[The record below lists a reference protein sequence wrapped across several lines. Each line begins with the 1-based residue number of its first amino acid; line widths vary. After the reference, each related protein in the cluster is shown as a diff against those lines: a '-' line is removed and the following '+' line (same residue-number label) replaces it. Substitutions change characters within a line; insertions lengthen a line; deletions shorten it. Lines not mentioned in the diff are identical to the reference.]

1 MVIDAIGSVGQRAAR
16 LGAGGVC
23 AALGAALVG
32 GFTTMASASPA
43 IGAPAVGSVAVA
55 TGRSATALGLAGAT
69 SVNSAMKI
77 ESGTAQSRRVTTSA
91 RRARSVVLL
100 RGRKVN
106 IQVAGVGGV
115 PETGVT
121 SVTVTIGA
129 RPVRAGTLAI
139 WPSGAAQGSGVQM
152 TLVRRS
158 RTTRSVTLAPGM
170 AGRWSLRWRSAR
182 ALTLSYTITGYVAQQ
197 PTPDPGDPGSTP
209 PPDPGST
216 PPPDPVS
223 GSGRYDI
230 GTPSLTD
237 IWVDPVAGSDSS
249 SGSSRSAAV
258 QSVAE
263 AWGRIPR
270 SSTLSTGYR
279 LQLVSGSY
287 PASNLP
293 NYLED
298 RWGAYGAPIIFNAVD
313 GAGTAGLTGD
323 LNVYNTRF
331 LYLLGISI
339 QRAGDTFHCER
350 CSYTLLR
357 QGTFN
362 GQGAAQES
370 IKVNQSDH
378 FMIED
383 SDVSGAWDNAVD
395 FVAVQ
400 YGHLRGNRIHGAGDW
415 CAYSKGG
422 SAYLIIADNEIYS
435 CGTGGYTA
443 GQGTGFEFMTSPW
456 LHYEAYDIKVFNNVI
471 HDTEGAGLGV
481 NGGYNIL
488 LAYNTMYRVGSRS
501 HGVEFVFGARGCDGN
516 TAACAARNAAG
527 GWGTTAA
534 EGESWIPN
542 KHVYF
547 YNNVLENPMPF
558 RSAWSQFAIYG
569 PRTPAPGSNVP
580 SPARTDVDLR
590 IAGNLI
596 WNGPGTAVD
605 LGLGSDSG
613 CQDSNPT
620 CNAAQLVAANEINS
634 TEPLLRTPGSGDFRP
649 TVGGHVVAAAAVAI
663 ADFGWSDAPSIP
675 AVPAGS
681 SSNSVPLNRAGDARV
696 GWGHP
701 GAY

>member
-1 MVIDAIGSVGQRAAR
+1 MVAGCGALAAALTGGVSTPADAVPANTPVTGSFALPVSG
-16 LGAGGVC
+16 LGADGPTTELNG
-23 AALGAALVG
+23 ALAR
-32 GFTTMASASPA
+32 TASAPRA
-43 IGAPAVGSVAVA
+43 KTIGRA
-55 TGRSATALGLAGAT
+55 TRGA
-69 SVNSAMKI
+69 
-77 ESGTAQSRRVTTSA
+77 RRVVIGT
-91 RRARSVVLL
+91 RRARSVLL
-100 RGRKVN
+100 RPGRVAS
-106 IQVAGVGGV
+106 IRVAGVGGV
-115 PETGVT
+115 PDSGVA
-121 SVTVTIGA
+121 SVTA
-129 RPVRAGTLAI
+129 RIVARAVRTGTLAI
-139 WPSGAAQGSGVQM
+139 WPSGTAEDLGVAM
-152 TLVRRS
+152 TLNRRS
-158 RTTRSVTLAPGM
+158 RGARSVTLSPGA
-170 AGRWSLRWRSAR
+170 AGRWSLRWQSSRA
-182 ALTLSYTITGYVAQQ
+182 ALTFSYSITAYEGQ
-197 PTPDPGDPGSTP
+197 PPPPEPDPGTSPPPDPGTTP
-209 PPDPGST
+209 PPDPGTS
-216 PPPDPVS
+216 PPPDPGA
-223 GSGRYDI
+223 GSGRFDI
-230 GTPSLTD
+230 GTPNVTD
-237 IWVDPVAGSDSS
+237 IWVDPAGGSDSN
-249 SGSSRSAAV
+249 SGSGRTQAV
-258 QSVAE
+258 QTVAE

-270 SSTLSTGYR
+270 SATLSTGYR
-279 LQLVSGSY
+279 LQLVAGSY
-287 PASNLP
+287 PAGNLP

-298 RWGAYGAPIIFNAVD
+298 RWGTYAAPIIFNAVD
-313 GAGTAGLTGD
+313 GAGTAHLTGD

-331 LYLLGISI
+331 LYLLGVNI

-357 QGTFN
+357 RGTFN

-370 IKVNQSDH
+370 VKVNQSDH

-383 SDVSGAWDNAVD
+383 SDVSGAWDNAID

-422 SAYLIIADNEIYS
+422 SAYLTVADNEIYT

-501 HGVEFVFGARGCDGN
+501 HGVEFVFGARGCDGD

-534 EGESWIPN
+534 EGEGWIPN

-569 PRTPAPGSNVP
+569 PRTPASGSNVP
-580 SPARTDVDLR
+580 APARADVDLR

-620 CNAAQLVAANEINS
+620 CNAAQLVAANEINGA
-634 TEPLLRTPGSGDFRP
+634 EPLLRAPGSGDFRP
-649 TVGGHVVAAAAVAI
+649 TLAGHVVGTAAVAI
-663 ADFGWSDAPSIP
+663 PDFGWSDAPSTP
-675 AVPAGS
+675 SVPAGS
-681 SSNSVPLNRAGDARV
+681 TSNAVPLDRAGDART